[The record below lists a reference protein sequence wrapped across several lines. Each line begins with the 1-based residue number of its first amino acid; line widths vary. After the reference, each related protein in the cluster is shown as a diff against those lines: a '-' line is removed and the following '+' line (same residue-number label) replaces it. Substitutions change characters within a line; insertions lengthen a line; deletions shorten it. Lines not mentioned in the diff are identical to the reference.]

1 MSIAPDHA
9 VGISLAGAHRNFI
22 AELEVAAS
30 KLIGLIWAD
39 GKAYSKHYEPW
50 VHEYQLGLNLVQAG
64 HSIREVF
71 LEGDS
76 PETIC
81 REIAINRF
89 DGLIWCAPGSNCNIR
104 SIRKLRKE
112 GLPVITLEEN
122 VADEIDSIEFDQIPA
137 FADMGLC
144 VISPNYGLSPRFK
157 YPECVKHLFACFKW
171 ICDHAEERRLDLDNV
186 LITGDSAGGQ
196 LACLVLAIQNNAEV
210 KARIGAVD
218 SPLRF
223 KGGMLVCGAYDPDSM
238 AKNIF
243 SNKLFLEM
251 TGYGR
256 KHLREFKDY
265 DLMNPVNFVDKDF
278 PADVMVAYGRFDA
291 FVGGNEKILFKR
303 LNELG
308 IPYREYRAKGAGEHC
323 FHLWHYRRPISRKF
337 FELARDYV
345 ADKVG
350 YRYR

>member
-1 MSIAPDHA
+1 MNIAKLAFDFDDRFKDVFTNNVKTVNSISVEKDVVYDDALPD
-9 VGISLAGAHRNFI
+9 VCTLDIYCPPLKGREKYPVL
-22 AELEVAAS
+22 V
-30 KLIGLIWAD
+30 D
-39 GKAYSKHYEPW
+39 
-50 VHEYQLGLNLVQAG
+50 VHGGGWITGDKYWRRGLN
-64 HSIREVF
+64 R
-71 LEGDS
+71 
-76 PETIC
+76 
-81 REIAINRF
+81 
-89 DGLIWCAPGSNCNIR
+89 
-104 SIRKLRKE
+104 
-112 GLPVITLEEN
+112 
-122 VADEIDSIEFDQIPA
+122 A

-238 AKNIF
+238 AKNIL

>member
-1 MSIAPDHA
+1 MNIAKLAFDFDDRFKDVFTNNVKTVNSISVERDVVYDDALPDVCTLDIYCPPLKGRDKYPVLVDVH
-9 VGISLAGAHRNFI
+9 GGGWITG
-22 AELEVAAS
+22 
-30 KLIGLIWAD
+30 D
-39 GKAYSKHYEPW
+39 KHW
-50 VHEYQLGLNLVQAG
+50 RRGLN
-64 HSIREVF
+64 R
-71 LEGDS
+71 
-76 PETIC
+76 
-81 REIAINRF
+81 
-89 DGLIWCAPGSNCNIR
+89 
-104 SIRKLRKE
+104 
-112 GLPVITLEEN
+112 
-122 VADEIDSIEFDQIPA
+122 A

-171 ICDHAEERRLDLDNV
+171 ICDHVEERRLDLDNV

-238 AKNIF
+238 AKNLL

>member
-1 MSIAPDHA
+1 MNIAKLAFDFDDRFKDVFTNNIKTVNSISVEKDVVYDDVLPDVCTLDIYCPPLKGRDKYPVLVDVH
-9 VGISLAGAHRNFI
+9 GGGWITG
-22 AELEVAAS
+22 
-30 KLIGLIWAD
+30 D
-39 GKAYSKHYEPW
+39 KHW
-50 VHEYQLGLNLVQAG
+50 RRGLN
-64 HSIREVF
+64 R
-71 LEGDS
+71 
-76 PETIC
+76 
-81 REIAINRF
+81 
-89 DGLIWCAPGSNCNIR
+89 
-104 SIRKLRKE
+104 
-112 GLPVITLEEN
+112 
-122 VADEIDSIEFDQIPA
+122 A

-171 ICDHAEERRLDLDNV
+171 ICDNAEERRLDLDNV

-238 AKNIF
+238 AKNIL

-256 KHLREFKDY
+256 KHLREFNDY

>member
-1 MSIAPDHA
+1 
-9 VGISLAGAHRNFI
+9 
-22 AELEVAAS
+22 
-30 KLIGLIWAD
+30 
-39 GKAYSKHYEPW
+39 
-50 VHEYQLGLNLVQAG
+50 
-64 HSIREVF
+64 
-71 LEGDS
+71 
-76 PETIC
+76 
-81 REIAINRF
+81 
-89 DGLIWCAPGSNCNIR
+89 
-104 SIRKLRKE
+104 
-112 GLPVITLEEN
+112 
-122 VADEIDSIEFDQIPA
+122 
-137 FADMGLC
+137 
-144 VISPNYGLSPRFK
+144 
-157 YPECVKHLFACFKW
+157 
-171 ICDHAEERRLDLDNV
+171 
-186 LITGDSAGGQ
+186 
-196 LACLVLAIQNNAEV
+196 
-210 KARIGAVD
+210 
-218 SPLRF
+218 
-223 KGGMLVCGAYDPDSM
+223 MLVCGAYDPDSM
-238 AKNIF
+238 AKNIL

>member
-1 MSIAPDHA
+1 MNIAKIAFDFDDRFKDVFTNNIKTANSIAVEKDIVYDDALPDVCTLDVYCPPLKGREKYPVLVDVH
-9 VGISLAGAHRNFI
+9 GGGWITG
-22 AELEVAAS
+22 
-30 KLIGLIWAD
+30 D
-39 GKAYSKHYEPW
+39 KHW
-50 VHEYQLGLNLVQAG
+50 RRGLN
-64 HSIREVF
+64 R
-71 LEGDS
+71 
-76 PETIC
+76 
-81 REIAINRF
+81 
-89 DGLIWCAPGSNCNIR
+89 
-104 SIRKLRKE
+104 
-112 GLPVITLEEN
+112 
-122 VADEIDSIEFDQIPA
+122 A

-196 LACLVLAIQNNAEV
+196 LACLILAIQNNAAV
-210 KARIGAVD
+210 KARIGAVE

-251 TGYGR
+251 TGFGR
-256 KHLREFKDY
+256 KHIREFENY

-278 PADVMVAYGRFDA
+278 LADVMIAYGRFDA
-291 FVGGNEKILFKR
+291 FVGGNEKLLFER
-303 LNELG
+303 LNELN

>member
-1 MSIAPDHA
+1 MNIAKLAFDFDDRFKDVFTNNVKTVNSISVEKDVVYDDALSDVCTLDIYCPPLKGRDKYPVLVDVH
-9 VGISLAGAHRNFI
+9 GGGWITG
-22 AELEVAAS
+22 
-30 KLIGLIWAD
+30 D
-39 GKAYSKHYEPW
+39 KHW
-50 VHEYQLGLNLVQAG
+50 RRGLN
-64 HSIREVF
+64 R
-71 LEGDS
+71 
-76 PETIC
+76 
-81 REIAINRF
+81 
-89 DGLIWCAPGSNCNIR
+89 
-104 SIRKLRKE
+104 
-112 GLPVITLEEN
+112 
-122 VADEIDSIEFDQIPA
+122 A

-238 AKNIF
+238 AKNIL

-265 DLMNPVNFVDKDF
+265 DLMTPVNFVDKDF

-291 FVGGNEKILFKR
+291 FVGGNEKILLKR

>member
-1 MSIAPDHA
+1 MNIAKLAFDFDDLFKDVFTNNVKTVNSISVEKDVVYDDALPDVCTLDIYCPPLKGREKYPVLVDVH
-9 VGISLAGAHRNFI
+9 GGGWITG
-22 AELEVAAS
+22 
-30 KLIGLIWAD
+30 D
-39 GKAYSKHYEPW
+39 KHW
-50 VHEYQLGLNLVQAG
+50 RRGLN
-64 HSIREVF
+64 R
-71 LEGDS
+71 
-76 PETIC
+76 
-81 REIAINRF
+81 
-89 DGLIWCAPGSNCNIR
+89 
-104 SIRKLRKE
+104 
-112 GLPVITLEEN
+112 
-122 VADEIDSIEFDQIPA
+122 A

-238 AKNIF
+238 AKNIL

-265 DLMNPVNFVDKDF
+265 DLMNPVNFIDKDF

>member
-1 MSIAPDHA
+1 MNIAKLAFDFDDRFKDVFTNNVKTVNSISVEKDVVYDDALPDVCTLDIYCPPLKGRDKYPVLVDVH
-9 VGISLAGAHRNFI
+9 GGGWITG
-22 AELEVAAS
+22 
-30 KLIGLIWAD
+30 D
-39 GKAYSKHYEPW
+39 KHW
-50 VHEYQLGLNLVQAG
+50 RRGLN
-64 HSIREVF
+64 R
-71 LEGDS
+71 
-76 PETIC
+76 
-81 REIAINRF
+81 
-89 DGLIWCAPGSNCNIR
+89 
-104 SIRKLRKE
+104 
-112 GLPVITLEEN
+112 
-122 VADEIDSIEFDQIPA
+122 A

-238 AKNIF
+238 AKNIL

-291 FVGGNEKILFKR
+291 FVGGNEKILLKR

>member
-1 MSIAPDHA
+1 MNIAKLAFDFDDRFKDVFTNNVKTVNSISVERDVVYDDALPDVCTLDIYCPPLKGREKYPVLVDVH
-9 VGISLAGAHRNFI
+9 GGGWITG
-22 AELEVAAS
+22 
-30 KLIGLIWAD
+30 D
-39 GKAYSKHYEPW
+39 KHW
-50 VHEYQLGLNLVQAG
+50 RRGLN
-64 HSIREVF
+64 R
-71 LEGDS
+71 
-76 PETIC
+76 
-81 REIAINRF
+81 
-89 DGLIWCAPGSNCNIR
+89 
-104 SIRKLRKE
+104 
-112 GLPVITLEEN
+112 
-122 VADEIDSIEFDQIPA
+122 A

-196 LACLVLAIQNNAEV
+196 LACLVLAIQNNSEV

-238 AKNIF
+238 AKNIL

>member
-1 MSIAPDHA
+1 MNIAKLAFDFDDRFKDVFTNNVKTVNSISVEKDVVYDDTLPD
-9 VGISLAGAHRNFI
+9 VCTLDIYCPPLKGRDKFPVL
-22 AELEVAAS
+22 V
-30 KLIGLIWAD
+30 D
-39 GKAYSKHYEPW
+39 
-50 VHEYQLGLNLVQAG
+50 VHGGGWITGDKYWRRGLN
-64 HSIREVF
+64 R
-71 LEGDS
+71 
-76 PETIC
+76 
-81 REIAINRF
+81 
-89 DGLIWCAPGSNCNIR
+89 
-104 SIRKLRKE
+104 
-112 GLPVITLEEN
+112 
-122 VADEIDSIEFDQIPA
+122 A

-291 FVGGNEKILFKR
+291 FVGGNEKILFSR

>member
-1 MSIAPDHA
+1 MNIAKLAFDFDDRSKDVFTNNVKTVNSISVEKDVVYDDALPDVCTLDIYCPPLKGREKYPVLVDVH
-9 VGISLAGAHRNFI
+9 GGGWITG
-22 AELEVAAS
+22 
-30 KLIGLIWAD
+30 D
-39 GKAYSKHYEPW
+39 KHW
-50 VHEYQLGLNLVQAG
+50 RRGLN
-64 HSIREVF
+64 R
-71 LEGDS
+71 
-76 PETIC
+76 
-81 REIAINRF
+81 
-89 DGLIWCAPGSNCNIR
+89 
-104 SIRKLRKE
+104 
-112 GLPVITLEEN
+112 
-122 VADEIDSIEFDQIPA
+122 A

-238 AKNIF
+238 AKNLL

>member
-1 MSIAPDHA
+1 MNIAKLAFDFDDRFKDVFTNNVKTVNSISVEKDVVYNDTLPD
-9 VGISLAGAHRNFI
+9 VCTLDIYCPPLKGRDKYPVL
-22 AELEVAAS
+22 V
-30 KLIGLIWAD
+30 D
-39 GKAYSKHYEPW
+39 
-50 VHEYQLGLNLVQAG
+50 VHGGGWITGDKYWRRGLN
-64 HSIREVF
+64 R
-71 LEGDS
+71 
-76 PETIC
+76 
-81 REIAINRF
+81 
-89 DGLIWCAPGSNCNIR
+89 
-104 SIRKLRKE
+104 
-112 GLPVITLEEN
+112 
-122 VADEIDSIEFDQIPA
+122 A

-238 AKNIF
+238 AKNIL

-265 DLMNPVNFVDKDF
+265 DLMNPVNFVGKDF

-291 FVGGNEKILFKR
+291 FVGCNEKILFNR

>member
-1 MSIAPDHA
+1 MNIAKLAFDFDDRFKDVFTNNVKTVNSISVEKDVVYDDALTDVCTLDIYCPPLKGREKYPVLVDVH
-9 VGISLAGAHRNFI
+9 GGGWITG
-22 AELEVAAS
+22 
-30 KLIGLIWAD
+30 D
-39 GKAYSKHYEPW
+39 KHW
-50 VHEYQLGLNLVQAG
+50 RRGLN
-64 HSIREVF
+64 R
-71 LEGDS
+71 
-76 PETIC
+76 
-81 REIAINRF
+81 
-89 DGLIWCAPGSNCNIR
+89 
-104 SIRKLRKE
+104 
-112 GLPVITLEEN
+112 
-122 VADEIDSIEFDQIPA
+122 A

-210 KARIGAVD
+210 KARIGVVD

-238 AKNIF
+238 AKNIL

>member
-1 MSIAPDHA
+1 MNIAKLAFDFDDRFKDVFTNNIKTVNSISVEKDVVYNDTLSDVCTLDIYCPPLKGRDKYP
-9 VGISLAGAHRNFI
+9 VL
-22 AELEVAAS
+22 V
-30 KLIGLIWAD
+30 D
-39 GKAYSKHYEPW
+39 
-50 VHEYQLGLNLVQAG
+50 VHGGGWITGDKYWRRGLN
-64 HSIREVF
+64 R
-71 LEGDS
+71 
-76 PETIC
+76 
-81 REIAINRF
+81 
-89 DGLIWCAPGSNCNIR
+89 
-104 SIRKLRKE
+104 
-112 GLPVITLEEN
+112 
-122 VADEIDSIEFDQIPA
+122 A

-157 YPECVKHLFACFKW
+157 YPECVSHLFACFKW

-291 FVGGNEKILFKR
+291 FVGGNEKILFNR

>member
-1 MSIAPDHA
+1 MNIAKLAFDFDDRSKDVFTNNVKTVNSISVEKDVVYDDALPDVCTLDIYCPPLKGREKYPVLVDVH
-9 VGISLAGAHRNFI
+9 GGGWITG
-22 AELEVAAS
+22 
-30 KLIGLIWAD
+30 D
-39 GKAYSKHYEPW
+39 KHW
-50 VHEYQLGLNLVQAG
+50 RRGLN
-64 HSIREVF
+64 R
-71 LEGDS
+71 
-76 PETIC
+76 
-81 REIAINRF
+81 
-89 DGLIWCAPGSNCNIR
+89 
-104 SIRKLRKE
+104 
-112 GLPVITLEEN
+112 
-122 VADEIDSIEFDQIPA
+122 A

-171 ICDHAEERRLDLDNV
+171 ICDHAEERHLDLDDV

-238 AKNIF
+238 AKNIL

>member
-1 MSIAPDHA
+1 MNIAKLAFDFDDRFKDVFTNNVKTVNSISVEKDVVYNDTLPD
-9 VGISLAGAHRNFI
+9 VCTLDIYCPPLKGRDKYPVL
-22 AELEVAAS
+22 V
-30 KLIGLIWAD
+30 D
-39 GKAYSKHYEPW
+39 
-50 VHEYQLGLNLVQAG
+50 VHGGGWITGDKYWRRGLN
-64 HSIREVF
+64 R
-71 LEGDS
+71 
-76 PETIC
+76 
-81 REIAINRF
+81 
-89 DGLIWCAPGSNCNIR
+89 
-104 SIRKLRKE
+104 
-112 GLPVITLEEN
+112 
-122 VADEIDSIEFDQIPA
+122 A

-238 AKNIF
+238 AKNIL

-256 KHLREFKDY
+256 KYLREFKDY
-265 DLMNPVNFVDKDF
+265 DLMNPVNFVGKDF

>member
-1 MSIAPDHA
+1 MNIAKLAFDFDDRFKDVFTNNVKTVNSISVEKDVVYDDALPDVCTLDIYCPPLKGREKYPVLVDVH
-9 VGISLAGAHRNFI
+9 GGGWITG
-22 AELEVAAS
+22 
-30 KLIGLIWAD
+30 D
-39 GKAYSKHYEPW
+39 KHW
-50 VHEYQLGLNLVQAG
+50 RRGLN
-64 HSIREVF
+64 R
-71 LEGDS
+71 
-76 PETIC
+76 
-81 REIAINRF
+81 
-89 DGLIWCAPGSNCNIR
+89 
-104 SIRKLRKE
+104 
-112 GLPVITLEEN
+112 
-122 VADEIDSIEFDQIPA
+122 A

-223 KGGMLVCGAYDPDSM
+223 KGGMLVCGAYDPDGM
-238 AKNIF
+238 AKNIL

>member
-1 MSIAPDHA
+1 MNIAKLAFDFDDLFKDVFTNNVKTVNSISVEKDVVYDDVLPDVCTLDIYCPPLKGREKYPVLVDVH
-9 VGISLAGAHRNFI
+9 GGGWITG
-22 AELEVAAS
+22 
-30 KLIGLIWAD
+30 D
-39 GKAYSKHYEPW
+39 KHW
-50 VHEYQLGLNLVQAG
+50 RRGLN
-64 HSIREVF
+64 R
-71 LEGDS
+71 
-76 PETIC
+76 
-81 REIAINRF
+81 
-89 DGLIWCAPGSNCNIR
+89 
-104 SIRKLRKE
+104 
-112 GLPVITLEEN
+112 
-122 VADEIDSIEFDQIPA
+122 A

-238 AKNIF
+238 AKNIL

>member
-1 MSIAPDHA
+1 MNIAKLAFDFDDRFKDVFTNNVKTVNSISVEKDVVYNDTLPD
-9 VGISLAGAHRNFI
+9 VCTLDIYCPPLKGRDKYPVL
-22 AELEVAAS
+22 V
-30 KLIGLIWAD
+30 D
-39 GKAYSKHYEPW
+39 
-50 VHEYQLGLNLVQAG
+50 VHGGGWITGDKYWRRGLN
-64 HSIREVF
+64 R
-71 LEGDS
+71 
-76 PETIC
+76 
-81 REIAINRF
+81 
-89 DGLIWCAPGSNCNIR
+89 
-104 SIRKLRKE
+104 
-112 GLPVITLEEN
+112 
-122 VADEIDSIEFDQIPA
+122 A

-157 YPECVKHLFACFKW
+157 YPECVNHLFDCFKW

-265 DLMNPVNFVDKDF
+265 DLMNPVNFVGKDF

>member
-1 MSIAPDHA
+1 MNIAKLAFDFDDRFKDVFTNNVKTVNSISVERDVVYDDALPDVCTLDIYCPPLKGRDKYPVLVDVH
-9 VGISLAGAHRNFI
+9 GGGWITG
-22 AELEVAAS
+22 
-30 KLIGLIWAD
+30 D
-39 GKAYSKHYEPW
+39 KHW
-50 VHEYQLGLNLVQAG
+50 RRGLN
-64 HSIREVF
+64 R
-71 LEGDS
+71 
-76 PETIC
+76 
-81 REIAINRF
+81 
-89 DGLIWCAPGSNCNIR
+89 
-104 SIRKLRKE
+104 
-112 GLPVITLEEN
+112 
-122 VADEIDSIEFDQIPA
+122 A

-238 AKNIF
+238 AKNIL

-278 PADVMVAYGRFDA
+278 PADVVVAYGRFDA

>member
-1 MSIAPDHA
+1 MNIAKLAFDFDDRFKDVFTNNVKTVNSISVEKDVVYDDALPDVCTLDIYCPPLKGREKYPVLVDVH
-9 VGISLAGAHRNFI
+9 GGGWITG
-22 AELEVAAS
+22 
-30 KLIGLIWAD
+30 D
-39 GKAYSKHYEPW
+39 KHW
-50 VHEYQLGLNLVQAG
+50 RRGLN
-64 HSIREVF
+64 R
-71 LEGDS
+71 
-76 PETIC
+76 
-81 REIAINRF
+81 
-89 DGLIWCAPGSNCNIR
+89 
-104 SIRKLRKE
+104 
-112 GLPVITLEEN
+112 
-122 VADEIDSIEFDQIPA
+122 A

-210 KARIGAVD
+210 KARIGVVD

-238 AKNIF
+238 AKNIL

-256 KHLREFKDY
+256 KHLRKFKDY

>member
-1 MSIAPDHA
+1 MNIAKLAFDFDDRFKDVFTNNVKTVNSISVEKDVVYDDALTDVCTLDIYCPPLKGREKYPVLVDVH
-9 VGISLAGAHRNFI
+9 GGGWITG
-22 AELEVAAS
+22 
-30 KLIGLIWAD
+30 D
-39 GKAYSKHYEPW
+39 KHW
-50 VHEYQLGLNLVQAG
+50 RRGLN
-64 HSIREVF
+64 R
-71 LEGDS
+71 
-76 PETIC
+76 
-81 REIAINRF
+81 
-89 DGLIWCAPGSNCNIR
+89 
-104 SIRKLRKE
+104 
-112 GLPVITLEEN
+112 
-122 VADEIDSIEFDQIPA
+122 A

-238 AKNIF
+238 AKNIL

>member
-1 MSIAPDHA
+1 MNIAKLAFDFDDRFKDVFTNNVKTVNSISVEKDVVYDDALPDVCTLDIYCPPLKGREKYPVLVDVH
-9 VGISLAGAHRNFI
+9 GGGWITG
-22 AELEVAAS
+22 
-30 KLIGLIWAD
+30 D
-39 GKAYSKHYEPW
+39 KHW
-50 VHEYQLGLNLVQAG
+50 RRGLN
-64 HSIREVF
+64 R
-71 LEGDS
+71 
-76 PETIC
+76 
-81 REIAINRF
+81 
-89 DGLIWCAPGSNCNIR
+89 
-104 SIRKLRKE
+104 
-112 GLPVITLEEN
+112 
-122 VADEIDSIEFDQIPA
+122 A

-238 AKNIF
+238 AKNLL

-251 TGYGR
+251 TSYGR

>member
-1 MSIAPDHA
+1 MNIAKLAFDFDDRFKDVFTNNVKTVNSISVEKDVVYDDVLPDVCTLDIYCPPLKGREKYPVLVDVH
-9 VGISLAGAHRNFI
+9 GGGWITG
-22 AELEVAAS
+22 
-30 KLIGLIWAD
+30 D
-39 GKAYSKHYEPW
+39 KHW
-50 VHEYQLGLNLVQAG
+50 RRGLN
-64 HSIREVF
+64 R
-71 LEGDS
+71 
-76 PETIC
+76 
-81 REIAINRF
+81 
-89 DGLIWCAPGSNCNIR
+89 
-104 SIRKLRKE
+104 
-112 GLPVITLEEN
+112 
-122 VADEIDSIEFDQIPA
+122 A

-238 AKNIF
+238 AKNLL

-323 FHLWHYRRPISRKF
+323 FHLWHHRRPISRKF

>member
-1 MSIAPDHA
+1 MNIAKLAFDFDDRFKDVFTNNVKTVNSISVERDIVYDDALPDVCTLDIYCPPLKGRDKYPVLVDVH
-9 VGISLAGAHRNFI
+9 GGGWITG
-22 AELEVAAS
+22 
-30 KLIGLIWAD
+30 D
-39 GKAYSKHYEPW
+39 KHW
-50 VHEYQLGLNLVQAG
+50 RRGLN
-64 HSIREVF
+64 R
-71 LEGDS
+71 
-76 PETIC
+76 
-81 REIAINRF
+81 
-89 DGLIWCAPGSNCNIR
+89 
-104 SIRKLRKE
+104 
-112 GLPVITLEEN
+112 
-122 VADEIDSIEFDQIPA
+122 A

-238 AKNIF
+238 AKNIL

>member
-1 MSIAPDHA
+1 MNIAKLAFDFDDRFKDVFTNNVKTVNSISVEKDVVYDDALPDVCTLDIYCPPLKGREKYPVLVDVH
-9 VGISLAGAHRNFI
+9 GGGWITG
-22 AELEVAAS
+22 
-30 KLIGLIWAD
+30 D
-39 GKAYSKHYEPW
+39 KHW
-50 VHEYQLGLNLVQAG
+50 RRGLN
-64 HSIREVF
+64 R
-71 LEGDS
+71 
-76 PETIC
+76 
-81 REIAINRF
+81 
-89 DGLIWCAPGSNCNIR
+89 
-104 SIRKLRKE
+104 
-112 GLPVITLEEN
+112 
-122 VADEIDSIEFDQIPA
+122 A

-171 ICDHAEERRLDLDNV
+171 ICDHAEERRLDLNNV

-238 AKNIF
+238 AKNLL

>member
-1 MSIAPDHA
+1 MNIAKLAFDFDDRFKDVFTNNVKTVNSISVEKDVVYDDALSDVCTLDIYCPPLKGREKYPVLVDVH
-9 VGISLAGAHRNFI
+9 GGGWITG
-22 AELEVAAS
+22 
-30 KLIGLIWAD
+30 D
-39 GKAYSKHYEPW
+39 KHW
-50 VHEYQLGLNLVQAG
+50 RRGLN
-64 HSIREVF
+64 R
-71 LEGDS
+71 
-76 PETIC
+76 
-81 REIAINRF
+81 
-89 DGLIWCAPGSNCNIR
+89 
-104 SIRKLRKE
+104 
-112 GLPVITLEEN
+112 
-122 VADEIDSIEFDQIPA
+122 A

-171 ICDHAEERRLDLDNV
+171 ICDNAEERRLDLDNV

-238 AKNIF
+238 AKNIL

>member
-1 MSIAPDHA
+1 MNIAKLAFDFDDRFKDVFTNNVKTVNSISVEKDVVYDDALPDVCTLDIYCPPLKGREKYPVLVDVH
-9 VGISLAGAHRNFI
+9 GGGWITG
-22 AELEVAAS
+22 
-30 KLIGLIWAD
+30 D
-39 GKAYSKHYEPW
+39 KHW
-50 VHEYQLGLNLVQAG
+50 RRGLN
-64 HSIREVF
+64 R
-71 LEGDS
+71 
-76 PETIC
+76 
-81 REIAINRF
+81 
-89 DGLIWCAPGSNCNIR
+89 
-104 SIRKLRKE
+104 
-112 GLPVITLEEN
+112 
-122 VADEIDSIEFDQIPA
+122 A

-210 KARIGAVD
+210 KARIGTVD

-238 AKNIF
+238 AKNIL

-256 KHLREFKDY
+256 KHLRE
-265 DLMNPVNFVDKDF
+265 
-278 PADVMVAYGRFDA
+278 VAYGRFDA

>member
-1 MSIAPDHA
+1 MNIAKLAFDFDDRFKDVFTNNVKTVNSISVEKDVVYDDALPDVCTLDIYCPPLKGREKYPVLVDVH
-9 VGISLAGAHRNFI
+9 GGGWITG
-22 AELEVAAS
+22 
-30 KLIGLIWAD
+30 D
-39 GKAYSKHYEPW
+39 KHW
-50 VHEYQLGLNLVQAG
+50 RRGLN
-64 HSIREVF
+64 R
-71 LEGDS
+71 
-76 PETIC
+76 
-81 REIAINRF
+81 
-89 DGLIWCAPGSNCNIR
+89 
-104 SIRKLRKE
+104 
-112 GLPVITLEEN
+112 
-122 VADEIDSIEFDQIPA
+122 A

-238 AKNIF
+238 AKNIL

-291 FVGGNEKILFKR
+291 FVGGNEKILLKR

>member
-1 MSIAPDHA
+1 MNIAKLAFDFDDRFKDVFTNNVKTVNSISVEKDVVYDDALPD
-9 VGISLAGAHRNFI
+9 VCTLDIYCPPLKGRDKYPVL
-22 AELEVAAS
+22 V
-30 KLIGLIWAD
+30 D
-39 GKAYSKHYEPW
+39 
-50 VHEYQLGLNLVQAG
+50 VHGGGWITGDKYWRRGLN
-64 HSIREVF
+64 R
-71 LEGDS
+71 
-76 PETIC
+76 
-81 REIAINRF
+81 
-89 DGLIWCAPGSNCNIR
+89 
-104 SIRKLRKE
+104 
-112 GLPVITLEEN
+112 
-122 VADEIDSIEFDQIPA
+122 A

-196 LACLVLAIQNNAEV
+196 LACLVLAIQNNADV

-278 PADVMVAYGRFDA
+278 PSDVMVAYGRFDA
-291 FVGGNEKILFKR
+291 FVGGNEKILFNR

>member
-1 MSIAPDHA
+1 MNIAKLAFDFDDRFKDVFTNNVKTVNSISVEKDVVYDDTLPD
-9 VGISLAGAHRNFI
+9 VCTLDIYCPPLKGRDKYPVL
-22 AELEVAAS
+22 V
-30 KLIGLIWAD
+30 D
-39 GKAYSKHYEPW
+39 
-50 VHEYQLGLNLVQAG
+50 VHGGGWITGDKYWRRGLN
-64 HSIREVF
+64 R
-71 LEGDS
+71 
-76 PETIC
+76 
-81 REIAINRF
+81 
-89 DGLIWCAPGSNCNIR
+89 
-104 SIRKLRKE
+104 
-112 GLPVITLEEN
+112 
-122 VADEIDSIEFDQIPA
+122 A

-157 YPECVKHLFACFKW
+157 YPECVNHLFDCFKW

-278 PADVMVAYGRFDA
+278 PADVMVAYGRLDA
-291 FVGGNEKILFKR
+291 FVGGNEKILFNR

-308 IPYREYRAKGAGEHC
+308 IPYREYRANGAGEHC

>member
-1 MSIAPDHA
+1 MNIAKLAFDFDDRFKDVFTNNVKTVNSISVEKDVVYDDALPDVCTLDIYCPPLKGREKYPVLVDVH
-9 VGISLAGAHRNFI
+9 GGGWITG
-22 AELEVAAS
+22 
-30 KLIGLIWAD
+30 D
-39 GKAYSKHYEPW
+39 KHW
-50 VHEYQLGLNLVQAG
+50 RRGLN
-64 HSIREVF
+64 R
-71 LEGDS
+71 
-76 PETIC
+76 
-81 REIAINRF
+81 
-89 DGLIWCAPGSNCNIR
+89 
-104 SIRKLRKE
+104 
-112 GLPVITLEEN
+112 
-122 VADEIDSIEFDQIPA
+122 A

-144 VISPNYGLSPRFK
+144 VISPNYGLSPRFR

-238 AKNIF
+238 AKNIL

-256 KHLREFKDY
+256 KHLREFNDY

-278 PADVMVAYGRFDA
+278 PADVMVAYGRFDV

>member
-1 MSIAPDHA
+1 MNIAKLAFDFDDRFKDVFTNNVKTVNSISVEKDVVYDDALPDVCTLDIYCPPLKGREKYPVLVDVH
-9 VGISLAGAHRNFI
+9 GGGWITG
-22 AELEVAAS
+22 
-30 KLIGLIWAD
+30 D
-39 GKAYSKHYEPW
+39 KHW
-50 VHEYQLGLNLVQAG
+50 RRGLN
-64 HSIREVF
+64 R
-71 LEGDS
+71 
-76 PETIC
+76 
-81 REIAINRF
+81 
-89 DGLIWCAPGSNCNIR
+89 
-104 SIRKLRKE
+104 
-112 GLPVITLEEN
+112 
-122 VADEIDSIEFDQIPA
+122 A

-210 KARIGAVD
+210 KARIGVVD

-238 AKNIF
+238 AKNIL

>member
-1 MSIAPDHA
+1 MNIAKLAFDFDDRFKDVFTNNVKTVNSISVEKDVVYDDTLPD
-9 VGISLAGAHRNFI
+9 VCTLDIYCPPLKGRDKYPVL
-22 AELEVAAS
+22 V
-30 KLIGLIWAD
+30 D
-39 GKAYSKHYEPW
+39 
-50 VHEYQLGLNLVQAG
+50 VHGGGWITGDKYWRRGLN
-64 HSIREVF
+64 R
-71 LEGDS
+71 
-76 PETIC
+76 
-81 REIAINRF
+81 
-89 DGLIWCAPGSNCNIR
+89 
-104 SIRKLRKE
+104 
-112 GLPVITLEEN
+112 
-122 VADEIDSIEFDQIPA
+122 A

-171 ICDHAEERRLDLDNV
+171 ICDHAEKRRLDLDNV

-238 AKNIF
+238 AKNIL

-278 PADVMVAYGRFDA
+278 PADVMIAYGRFDA

>member
-1 MSIAPDHA
+1 MNIAKLAFDFDDRFKDVFTNNVKTVNSISVEKDVVYDDTLPD
-9 VGISLAGAHRNFI
+9 VCTLDIYCPPLKGRDKFPVL
-22 AELEVAAS
+22 V
-30 KLIGLIWAD
+30 D
-39 GKAYSKHYEPW
+39 
-50 VHEYQLGLNLVQAG
+50 VHGGGWITGDKYWRRGLN
-64 HSIREVF
+64 R
-71 LEGDS
+71 
-76 PETIC
+76 
-81 REIAINRF
+81 
-89 DGLIWCAPGSNCNIR
+89 
-104 SIRKLRKE
+104 
-112 GLPVITLEEN
+112 
-122 VADEIDSIEFDQIPA
+122 A

-210 KARIGAVD
+210 KARLGAVD

-278 PADVMVAYGRFDA
+278 PADVVVAYGRFDA
-291 FVGGNEKILFKR
+291 FVGGNEKILFSR

>member
-1 MSIAPDHA
+1 MNIAKLAFDFDDRFKDVFTNNVKTVNSISVEKDVVYNDTLPD
-9 VGISLAGAHRNFI
+9 VCTLDIYCPPLKGRDKYPVL
-22 AELEVAAS
+22 V
-30 KLIGLIWAD
+30 D
-39 GKAYSKHYEPW
+39 
-50 VHEYQLGLNLVQAG
+50 VHGGGWITGDKYWRRGLN
-64 HSIREVF
+64 R
-71 LEGDS
+71 
-76 PETIC
+76 
-81 REIAINRF
+81 
-89 DGLIWCAPGSNCNIR
+89 
-104 SIRKLRKE
+104 
-112 GLPVITLEEN
+112 
-122 VADEIDSIEFDQIPA
+122 A

-157 YPECVKHLFACFKW
+157 YPECVNHLFDCFKW

-265 DLMNPVNFVDKDF
+265 DLMNPVNFVDKEF

-291 FVGGNEKILFKR
+291 FVGGNEKILFNR

>member
-1 MSIAPDHA
+1 MNIAKLAFDFDDRFKDVFTNNVKTVNSISVEKDVVYDDVLPDVCTLDIYCPPLKGREKYPVLVDVH
-9 VGISLAGAHRNFI
+9 GGGWITG
-22 AELEVAAS
+22 
-30 KLIGLIWAD
+30 D
-39 GKAYSKHYEPW
+39 KHW
-50 VHEYQLGLNLVQAG
+50 RRGLN
-64 HSIREVF
+64 R
-71 LEGDS
+71 
-76 PETIC
+76 
-81 REIAINRF
+81 
-89 DGLIWCAPGSNCNIR
+89 
-104 SIRKLRKE
+104 
-112 GLPVITLEEN
+112 
-122 VADEIDSIEFDQIPA
+122 A

-238 AKNIF
+238 AKNIL

-256 KHLREFKDY
+256 KHLREFNDY

>member
-1 MSIAPDHA
+1 MNIAKLAFDFDDRFKDVFTNNVKTVNSISVEKDVVYDDSLPDVCTLDIYCPPLKGRDKYPVLVDVH
-9 VGISLAGAHRNFI
+9 GGGWITG
-22 AELEVAAS
+22 
-30 KLIGLIWAD
+30 D
-39 GKAYSKHYEPW
+39 KHW
-50 VHEYQLGLNLVQAG
+50 RRGLN
-64 HSIREVF
+64 R
-71 LEGDS
+71 
-76 PETIC
+76 
-81 REIAINRF
+81 
-89 DGLIWCAPGSNCNIR
+89 
-104 SIRKLRKE
+104 
-112 GLPVITLEEN
+112 
-122 VADEIDSIEFDQIPA
+122 A

-238 AKNIF
+238 AKNIL

>member
-1 MSIAPDHA
+1 MNIAKLAFDFDDRFKDVFTNNVKTVNSISVEKD
-9 VGISLAGAHRNFI
+9 VVYDDSLSDVCTLDIYCPPLKGRDKYPV
-22 AELEVAAS
+22 LV
-30 KLIGLIWAD
+30 D
-39 GKAYSKHYEPW
+39 
-50 VHEYQLGLNLVQAG
+50 VHGGGWITGDKYWRRGLN
-64 HSIREVF
+64 R
-71 LEGDS
+71 
-76 PETIC
+76 
-81 REIAINRF
+81 
-89 DGLIWCAPGSNCNIR
+89 
-104 SIRKLRKE
+104 
-112 GLPVITLEEN
+112 
-122 VADEIDSIEFDQIPA
+122 A

-218 SPLRF
+218 SPLHF

-238 AKNIF
+238 AKNIL

-278 PADVMVAYGRFDA
+278 PSDVMVAYGRFDA

>member
-1 MSIAPDHA
+1 MNIAKLAFDFDDRFKDVFTNNVKTVNSISVEKDVVYNDTLPD
-9 VGISLAGAHRNFI
+9 VCTLDIYCPPLKGRDKYPVL
-22 AELEVAAS
+22 V
-30 KLIGLIWAD
+30 D
-39 GKAYSKHYEPW
+39 
-50 VHEYQLGLNLVQAG
+50 VHGGGWITGDKYWRRGLN
-64 HSIREVF
+64 R
-71 LEGDS
+71 
-76 PETIC
+76 
-81 REIAINRF
+81 
-89 DGLIWCAPGSNCNIR
+89 
-104 SIRKLRKE
+104 
-112 GLPVITLEEN
+112 
-122 VADEIDSIEFDQIPA
+122 A

-238 AKNIF
+238 AKNIL

-345 ADKVG
+345 ADKIG